1 MGFQISGRCWPAIP
15 GAGPY
20 IPAWTVCGNELW
32 RLGFDAPLKGLARG
46 FTAHEIRSQLAP
58 EIIAGSGQGPRN
70 LLIAASD
77 RPPPKADALCSG
89 TYHQPGFCVCKRG
102 PNIAYQ

>member
-77 RPPPKADALCSG
+77 RPPPKQTLSVQVLTISRDFVSVNVA
-89 TYHQPGFCVCKRG
+89 P
-102 PNIAYQ
+102 I